1 MPSTW
6 VLIHFSLHYSDE
18 EIFGFFRDPLHSGIV
33 LESTD
38 LEGVRPPDLVL
49 WLDSG
54 VVPLWIAEFGLDA
67 YGAPSSSGAAAGHQG
82 TAGAEHASAAGAGE
96 ACEPCEPLN
105 LA

>member
-1 MPSTW
+1 M
-6 VLIHFSLHYSDE
+6 LIHFSLHYSDE

-82 TAGAEHASAAGAGE
+82 TAGAEHASAAGAGGV
-96 ACEPCEPLN
+96 
-105 LA
+105 